1 VHGGFVI
8 GTRGSRLALS
18 QSELITAS
26 LCKAFPDLAIRTQ
39 IIRTTGDR
47 QPDLSIGELSGV
59 GFFVKELELALHE
72 RTIDAAVHSMKD
84 LPSTDTAGLVIA
96 AIAERDDPRDALVA
110 RGGMTVGMLPRGAR
124 VGTSS
129 VRRAACLLAMR
140 ADLTIVPMRGNVDT
154 RVKKVDAGV
163 LSFPTSYYAER
174 TGLKTLYDF
183 AESGG
188 EIPTTTVAI
197 SREYGRKN
205 RDSVL
210 RFLRAYLE
218 GHKRLLT
225 DRALSIRA
233 LRKYGGIAEEET
245 LAHTYDLFST
255 KIVRKVPNISTK
267 SVDNALK
274 LLGENMPKA
283 KERKASEFID
293 TSYMEELERTGFIKS
308 LWP

>member
-26 LCKAFPDLAIRTQ
+26 LRKAFPDLAIRTQ

-154 RVKKVDAGV
+154 RVKKVDAGEVDAVCLAAAGLRRVGLDDRITQWFSVEEMLPAPGQGALGVQMSEKDSRRQQVAAAVDHAPTRAAV
-163 LSFPTSYYAER
+163 LAER
-174 TGLKTLYDF
+174 
-183 AESGG
+183 
-188 EIPTTTVAI
+188 I
-197 SREYGRKN
+197 
-205 RDSVL
+205 VL
-210 RFLRAYLE
+210 RRLDAGCSLPLGAYAVVE
-218 GHKRLLT
+218 S
-225 DRALSIRA
+225 DRVIIRA
-233 LRKYGGIAEEET
+233 AVMSLDGTYSASVEHSGLGHEWQAVAARAAEDL
-245 LAHTYDLFST
+245 LAQG
-255 KIVRKVPNISTK
+255 
-267 SVDNALK
+267 AG
-274 LLGENMPKA
+274 LLAAAG
-283 KERKASEFID
+283 R
-293 TSYMEELERTGFIKS
+293 
-308 LWP
+308 